1 MITITIPIIPVFF
14 AILFFI
20 IPLFMEIDE
29 SDRIIVFFLS
39 AMCSSIAFFGSY
51 GLFVMLGA
59 I

>member
-1 MITITIPIIPVFF
+1 MITITIPFIPSLF
-14 AILFFI
+14 AILSFI
-20 IPLFMEIDE
+20 MFIFIEIDE
-29 SDRIIVFFLS
+29 SDRIIVFLLS

>member
-1 MITITIPIIPVFF
+1 MITITIPFIPSLL
-14 AILFFI
+14 AILSFI
-20 IPLFMEIDE
+20 MFIYMEIDE
-29 SDRIIVFFLS
+29 SDRIIVFLLS

>member
-1 MITITIPIIPVFF
+1 MTTITIPFIPSLL
-14 AILFFI
+14 AILSFI
-20 IPLFMEIDE
+20 MFIYMEIDE
-29 SDRIIVFFLS
+29 SDRIIVFLLS

>member
-1 MITITIPIIPVFF
+1 MITITIPFIPSLF

-20 IPLFMEIDE
+20 LPLLMEIDE
-29 SDRIIVFFLS
+29 SDRIITFVFS

-51 GLFVMLGA
+51 GLFVMLGV